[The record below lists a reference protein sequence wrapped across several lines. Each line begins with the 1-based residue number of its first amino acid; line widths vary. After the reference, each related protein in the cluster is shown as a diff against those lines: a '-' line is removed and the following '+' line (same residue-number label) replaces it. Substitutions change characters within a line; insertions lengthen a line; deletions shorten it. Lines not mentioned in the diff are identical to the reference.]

1 MLSFPNCDYFLSVW
15 QTIMA
20 GHPMVSASAAPNPST
35 TANSK
40 PNSYDD
46 QSFGGDLDFGSQAA
60 ASAKIDNVYRVPAPQ
75 SILEEYKPSF
85 YNHPRKVA
93 SYMGTINNNFGK
105 GGSFTKFQEQYG
117 TTSEGAQI
125 DDSYEN
131 EAPLTGPMVVKVYPD
146 GTPVKENVPLPQDED
161 LRQYKL
167 SKVKLP
173 NY

>member
-1 MLSFPNCDYFLSVW
+1 M
-15 QTIMA
+15 MA
-20 GHPMVSASAAPNPST
+20 GHPMAGAMVPAARST
-35 TANSK
+35 TVNTK

-46 QSFGGDLDFGSQAA
+46 QSIGDLDFGSQAA

-75 SILEEYKPSF
+75 NILNEYHTRPQ
-85 YNHPRKVA
+85 YTYPHNVA
-93 SYMGTINNNFGK
+93 SYITTFNNFGK
-105 GGSFTKFQEQYG
+105 GGAYTKLQAQFT
-117 TTSEGAQI
+117 TIAPSEELII
-125 DDSYEN
+125 DESYAG

-146 GTPVKENVPLPQDED
+146 GTPVKDNMPLPQDED